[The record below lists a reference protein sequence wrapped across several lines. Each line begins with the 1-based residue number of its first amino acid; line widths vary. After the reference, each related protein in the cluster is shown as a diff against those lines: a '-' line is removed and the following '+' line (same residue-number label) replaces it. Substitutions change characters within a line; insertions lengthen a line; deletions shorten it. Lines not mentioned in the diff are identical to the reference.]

1 LARPKLVCTESVK
14 SQATFHIQKKTIH
27 SKQAFRNVNLTIY
40 HFSLNSA
47 QWANTFALQTLTKM
61 KLNILHKNFIALL
74 AIISTAFT
82 AHAANITGQI
92 NSKAGG
98 AVAEASVILYKP
110 TDSSVTQLAASTAN
124 GAYEFTNIK
133 DGTYWI
139 IASRS
144 GFLADT
150 LKNVTVNGANVS
162 APTITLAQDKRSVG
176 EIRATARKQVIE
188 VKPGKTIV
196 NVDASINNA
205 GSNALEILRKS
216 PGVTVDN
223 NEQLSIKGKS
233 GVVVYIDGKQNYMD
247 QDALAAFLKSLN
259 SSNIQSIEIISNPG
273 SKYDAEG
280 NAGIINIKLK
290 KNTKLGTNGTASL
303 GGSIGITPK
312 YNSSITINNNNA
324 KTNIFAMY
332 GIDGGRQH
340 SFQYFTRNQS
350 NIEYNQEAR
359 NFNEGTNQN
368 YKVGV
373 DYKLNS
379 KHTIGI
385 LSNGN
390 FTNGNW
396 TNRSNTF
403 IGPNSNAYNQIL
415 NASNRIDATNTNIN
429 GNVNYRFADTSG
441 RTLTID
447 LDAGQYNATSR
458 SFQPNDYTTLQNVL
472 LNRLVFTNSAPV
484 KIDIKTAKFDYEANA
499 FKGKI
504 GFGAK
509 TAFVNTDNDFK
520 FYNATSGVEKID
532 SNRTNYFKYLENVNA
547 AYANYSRKINEKWST
562 ELGLRAEQTISKG
575 TLESLTK
582 TLGDT
587 TIDRNYFNLFPNLGL
602 SYQPSWKHGFALS
615 FSRRIQRPDY
625 QQLNPFENKLDELTY
640 QKGNA
645 FLRPQYAY
653 NAEFTYTFMGFANA
667 GISYSRLTDVFAEIT
682 DTADGARS
690 FITNRNMANSDVWG
704 LTIGSPLQIKKWWTG
719 YATVTG
725 NFTKTRASFNG
736 NPINISYPSFNFYG
750 EQNFEL
756 THGYTV
762 SVSGWYNIPGYWGGT
777 FKSKPMGALDLGAS
791 KNFLN
796 KKLNVKFAFTD
807 VFFTSRW
814 RGISDYAGLKLDARG
829 GWESRQV
836 RLTLRYRFGSNT
848 VQASRQRKTGMSEEA
863 SRIKKGN

>member
-1 LARPKLVCTESVK
+1 MK
-14 SQATFHIQKKTIH
+14 STLL
-27 SKQAFRNVNLTIY
+27 SKQILLLV
-40 HFSLNSA
+40 
-47 QWANTFALQTLTKM
+47 ALM
-61 KLNILHKNFIALL
+61 
-74 AIISTAFT
+74 SSAFT
-82 AHAANITGQI
+82 MSAANITGQI
-92 NSKAGG
+92 KGNDDKAI
-98 AVAEASVILYKP
+98 AEASLVLINAADK
-110 TDSSVTQLAASTAN
+110 SVVQLAASTSV
-124 GAYEFTNIK
+124 GTYEFTNIN
-133 DGTYWI
+133 DGSYWI
-139 IASRS
+139 AASRS
-144 GFLADT
+144 GYLSDT
-150 LKNVTVNGANVS
+150 LKDVNISGTNITA
-162 APTITLAQDKRSVG
+162 ATITLQVDNRSVG
-176 EIRATARKQVIE
+176 EIRATAKKQVIE

-223 NEQLSIKGKS
+223 NEQISIKGKS
-233 GVVVYIDGKQNYMD
+233 GVVVYIDGKQNYMN
-247 QDALAAFLKSLN
+247 QDALAQFLKSLN
-259 SSNIQSIEIISNPG
+259 STNIQSIEIISNPG

-290 KNTKLGTNGTASL
+290 KNTKLGTNGNATL

-312 YNSSITINNNNA
+312 YNSSVTINNNNA

-332 GIDGGRQH
+332 GIDGGRTH

-350 NIEYNQEAR
+350 NIEYDQEAR
-359 NFNEGTNQN
+359 NYNEGTNQN
-368 YKVGV
+368 YKIGV
-373 DYKLNS
+373 DYRINS
-379 KHTIGI
+379 KHTIGV
-385 LSNGN
+385 LSTGN
-390 FTNGNW
+390 FTNGYWSNK
-396 TNRSNTF
+396 SNTF
-403 IGPNSNAYNQIL
+403 IGPTGAAPNQIL

-429 GNVNYRFADTSG
+429 GNINYRYADTNG
-441 RTLTID
+441 RTLTVD
-447 LDAGQYNATSR
+447 LDAGQFNAKSR
-458 SFQPNDYTTLQNVL
+458 SFQPNNYTTMQNTLV
-472 LNRLVFTNSAPV
+472 NRLVFTNNAPV

-520 FYNATSGVEKID
+520 FYNATSGLEKID
-532 SNRTNYFKYLENVNA
+532 SSRTNHFEYLENVNA
-547 AYANYSRKINEKWST
+547 AYANYSRKITEKWST
-562 ELGLRAEQTISKG
+562 DLGLRLEQTISKG

-587 TIDRNYFNLFPNLGL
+587 TINREYTNLFPTLGI
-602 SYQPSWKHGFALS
+602 SFQPSWKHGFALS

-653 NAEFTYTFMGFANA
+653 NTEFTYTFMGFASA

-704 LTIGSPLQIKKWWTG
+704 INIGSPLQIKKWWTG
-719 YATVTG
+719 YATIG
-725 NFTKTRASFNG
+725 ANYTKTRASFNG
-736 NPINISYPSFNFYG
+736 NPIDIAYPSFNFYG
-750 EQNFEL
+750 EQNFEV
-756 THGYTV
+756 THGY
-762 SVSGWYNIPGYWGGT
+762 SLSASGWYNIPGYWGGT
-777 FKSKPMGALDLGAS
+777 FRSRPMGALDLGAS

-796 KKLNVKFAFTD
+796 KKLNAKLAFTD
-807 VFFTSRW
+807 VMFTSRW

-836 RLTLRYRFGSNT
+836 RLTLTYRFGSNT
-848 VQASRQRKTGMSEEA
+848 VQQSRQRKTGMSDEA
-863 SRIKKGN
+863 ARIKKANS